1 MLEIKTNS
9 PEETIRL
16 GEKIGSLLQSGDVIA
31 LTGELGAGKTTFIKG
46 LAKGIGV
53 SDFVGSPS
61 FVIINEYPGRI
72 PFYHMDLYRLEDRAD
87 IEGLGIT
94 EYFSGRGIVAVEW
107 AEKLGEILPDVNITV
122 TMEPFGENG
131 RRIII
136 DEKGID
142 RLGGKL

>member
-9 PEETIRL
+9 PEETVRL

-53 SDFVGSPS
+53 PDFVGSPS

-72 PFYHMDLYRLEDRAD
+72 PFCHMDLYRLEDRAD
-87 IEGLGIT
+87 IEDLGIT

-107 AEKLGEILPDVNITV
+107 AEKLGEILPDVNITI